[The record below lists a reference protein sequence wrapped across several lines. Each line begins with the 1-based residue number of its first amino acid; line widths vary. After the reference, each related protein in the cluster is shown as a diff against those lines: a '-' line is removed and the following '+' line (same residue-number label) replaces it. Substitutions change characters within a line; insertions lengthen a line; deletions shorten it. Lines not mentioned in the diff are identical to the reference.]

1 LVTVVTPMLDPFDIH
16 LYLVSHT
23 DTWFF
28 EDHEE
33 HAADNINEMLHLINH
48 YRDESDSLEQLEEA
62 VRKTLYDWIEEP
74 ALLDL
79 EFEEMDDYVKS
90 VLKVVREQEED
101 WNE

>member
-1 LVTVVTPMLDPFDIH
+1 MNEFDIQ
-16 LYLVSHT
+16 LYLVSQT

-28 EDHEE
+28 EGQEE
-33 HAADNINEMLHLINH
+33 AAADNINEMLHLINQ
-48 YRDESDSLEQLEEA
+48 YQQESDTVEALEEA
-62 VRKTLYDWIEEP
+62 VRRTLYDWIEEP
-74 ALLDL
+74 GLVEL

>member
-1 LVTVVTPMLDPFDIH
+1 MMHTFDVQ
-16 LYLVSHT
+16 LFLVSHS

-28 EDHEE
+28 EGHEE
-33 HAADNINEMLHLINH
+33 QAADNINEMLHLINQ
-48 YRDESDSLEQLEEA
+48 YQQQSDTVEQLEEA
-62 VRKTLYDWIEEP
+62 VRRTLFDWIEEP
-74 ALLDL
+74 ALLEL

>member
-1 LVTVVTPMLDPFDIH
+1 MLDAFDIH
-16 LYLVSHT
+16 VYLVSHS

-28 EDHEE
+28 EEQEE
-33 HAADNINEMLHLINH
+33 LAADNINEMLHLLNQ
-48 YRDESDSLEQLEEA
+48 YRDPTDSLEQLEEA
-62 VRKTLYDWIEEP
+62 VRRTLYDWIETP

-79 EFEEMDDYVKS
+79 EFEEMDDYVRS

>member
-1 LVTVVTPMLDPFDIH
+1 MLDKFDVH
-16 LYLVSHT
+16 LYLVSHN

-28 EDHEE
+28 EDQSEL
-33 HAADNINEMLHLINH
+33 AADNINEMLHLINQ
-48 YRDESDSLEQLEEA
+48 YQLESDTLEQLEDA
-62 VRKTLYDWIEEP
+62 VRRTLFDWIEAP

-79 EFEEMDDYVKS
+79 EFEEMDDYVRS

>member
-1 LVTVVTPMLDPFDIH
+1 MLDAFDVH
-16 LYLVSHT
+16 LYLVSQS

-28 EDHEE
+28 EDNEE
-33 HAADNINEMLHLINH
+33 LAADNINEMLHLINH
-48 YRDESDSLEQLEEA
+48 YKTESDSLEQLEEA
-62 VRKTLYDWIEEP
+62 VRRTLYDWIEEP
-74 ALLDL
+74 GLLEL